1 MSLEA
6 CCSNEFSETFLYIGN
21 PDVNSVYREMTHSR
35 CDAAGKCDTRRRS
48 SQIQP
53 RTSNITFSWSL
64 LPDIL
69 GAHWPSARDGK
80 RIVICGATPF
90 LQLRLNLVLSVH
102 DFTFSWHC
110 VNFGMLLQLNGKGG
124 TKKVPAFG
132 LTVVLIASCSLFHV
146 LPWGESNLTTFPIVS
161 TGYIH
166 NPTVVRINWRARCE

>member
-35 CDAAGKCDTRRRS
+35 CDAAGKCDTRRHS
-48 SQIQP
+48 CEIQP
-53 RTSNITFSWSL
+53 RTSNITFSWNL

-69 GAHWPSARDGK
+69 AAHWPSARDGK

-90 LQLRLNLVLSVH
+90 LRLRLNLVLSVH

-110 VNFGMLLQLNGKGG
+110 VNFGIYAASAEWQRGDQKSSSFWFDCGAYRFLLLVPCSPLGGK
-124 TKKVPAFG
+124 
-132 LTVVLIASCSLFHV
+132 
-146 LPWGESNLTTFPIVS
+146 
-161 TGYIH
+161 
-166 NPTVVRINWRARCE
+166 